1 MFYLHKLYSS
11 QCLSL
16 ISFLPSIFF
25 LLLFIALLQLN
36 FVLISHGRC
45 DVPPSQHQ
53 DKMLALLQGL
63 WTGLKLRSTAK
74 WDCSLCCVAATQ
86 RYPPIRQMN
95 SWRSGSLV
103 VWMATAIDVAEE
115 HTAVIALTM
124 YIIKSSNINCLCYS
138 TIYSYIIWK
147 NTGKK
152 GKKNVSLGR
161 KLNNGN
167 DMDDYVRTTS
177 KP

>member
-1 MFYLHKLYSS
+1 
-11 QCLSL
+11 
-16 ISFLPSIFF
+16 
-25 LLLFIALLQLN
+25 
-36 FVLISHGRC
+36 
-45 DVPPSQHQ
+45 
-53 DKMLALLQGL
+53 
-63 WTGLKLRSTAK
+63 
-74 WDCSLCCVAATQ
+74 
-86 RYPPIRQMN
+86 
-95 SWRSGSLV
+95 
-103 VWMATAIDVAEE
+103 MATAIDVAAE

-152 GKKNVSLGR
+152 VKKNVSLGR